1 MLRAVGILTA
11 GLLALTFMATGMGA
25 AANGTAG
32 AYPCSAPGNIPAG
45 KTFTHPQ
52 LAKLWVAAGGPASVA
67 NVAAAIALAE
77 SRAAGSNPPAS
88 DPNAVHESLGG
99 PNVGPTG
106 LWQIYGNPLPGDAL
120 DPLTNA
126 RMAVKKWQDAG
137 MSFRPWTTYTGADT
151 PNHEKTYLRY
161 LDKTTAQNPE
171 GAIVECGAPVNLG
184 HLMGPFH
191 IVSIPWAPGE
201 ECAAEIMPT
210 VTQLHRI
217 YGVGVSDCY
226 DRDHSAGHKSPGHN
240 ITGTAVDFT
249 GPDPAM
255 DRVAQWA
262 VGKGLT
268 VYYDGRFGTA
278 KLAGHGPSYV
288 AGANAHVHVEFAP
301 VA

>member
-1 MLRAVGILTA
+1 MKRAAVAVVVGLF
-11 GLLALTFMATGMGA
+11 ALTFMATGMGA

-32 AYPCSAPGNIPAG
+32 AYPCSAPGNIPANPTG
-45 KTFTHPQ
+45 KAFTHAQ
-52 LAKLWVAAGGPASVA
+52 LAKLWVAAGGPASAA

-77 SRAAGSNPPAS
+77 SGGNPA
-88 DPNAVHESLGG
+88 NVNTSLGG

-151 PNHEKTYLRY
+151 PGHEKTYLRY
-161 LDKTTAQNPE
+161 LDKTTAANPE

-191 IVSIPWAPGE
+191 IVPIPWQPGE

-226 DRDHSAGHKSPGHN
+226 DRDHSAGTSPRGITSPGPPW
-240 ITGTAVDFT
+240 TSSVRLRRRTTSRA
-249 GPDPAM
+249 
-255 DRVAQWA
+255 
-262 VGKGLT
+262 
-268 VYYDGRFGTA
+268 GRSRRA
-278 KLAGHGPSYV
+278 
-288 AGANAHVHVEFAP
+288 
-301 VA
+301 